1 MEKTTRIAD
10 LPENITVQ
18 MPSYNPNMN
27 QSTNN
32 MNNMN
37 AGFESPNNYIPINV
51 HPNPYGISA
60 QNPIMPNPQQPNV
73 YQMPQMNPMEQIS
86 VQKPK
91 QQFSEQQMMEL
102 QNMQQMRLPSRDI
115 PIDTTNYSNDE
126 QTQPNYI
133 PKSNVSSDYI
143 RDYEE
148 TTDKHIREHEQKKYR
163 ESRIDA
169 ILTKLQT
176 PILICIL
183 FFIFQLP
190 VINTMIFKKFSFLS
204 LHNEDG
210 NFNFYGLLFKSM
222 LFGSLYYS
230 VQKITDFISEF

>member
-18 MPSYNPNMN
+18 MPSYNPNIN
-27 QSTNN
+27 QSNT
-32 MNNMN
+32 MN
-37 AGFESPNNYIPINV
+37 AGFDSQNNYIPINV

-60 QNPIMPNPQQPNV
+60 QNPIMPIPQQPNV
-73 YQMPQMNPMEQIS
+73 QQMNPMEQIS

-91 QQFSEQQMMEL
+91 QQFSDQQMLEL

-115 PIDTTNYSNDE
+115 PIDTTNYLQDE
-126 QTQPNYI
+126 QVQPNYI
-133 PKSNVSSDYI
+133 PKHNVSSDYI
-143 RDYEE
+143 RDYEQ

-163 ESRIDA
+163 ESRIDE
-169 ILTKLQT
+169 ILTEFQT

-183 FFIFQLP
+183 FFCFQLP
-190 VINTMIFKKFSFLS
+190 IINTIIFKKFSFLS
-204 LHNEDG
+204 LYNEDG

-230 VQKITDFISEF
+230 IQKITTFISEF

>member
-18 MPSYNPNMN
+18 MPTYNPNIN
-27 QSTNN
+27 QSNNINMDSATNY
-32 MNNMN
+32 M
-37 AGFESPNNYIPINV
+37 PINV

-60 QNPIMPNPQQPNV
+60 QNPIMPIPQQPNV
-73 YQMPQMNPMEQIS
+73 QQMNQMNHMTQMEQIT
-86 VQKPK
+86 VKRPK
-91 QQFSEQQMMEL
+91 QQFIDQQQMDL
-102 QNMQQMRLPSRDI
+102 QNMQQIRLPSRDI
-115 PIDTTNYSNDE
+115 PIDTTNYLQDE

-148 TTDKHIREHEQKKYR
+148 TTEKNIREHEKKKYR
-163 ESRIDA
+163 ESRIDE
-169 ILTKLQT
+169 ILSELQT

-190 VINTMIFKKFSFLS
+190 IINTIIFKKFSFLS
-204 LHNEDG
+204 LHNDDG

-222 LFGSLYYS
+222 MFGSLFYS
-230 VQKITDFISEF
+230 VQKVTAFISEF

>member
-18 MPSYNPNMN
+18 MPTYNPNIN
-27 QSTNN
+27 QSNN
-32 MNNMN
+32 MNMDT
-37 AGFESPNNYIPINV
+37 ATNYMPINV

-60 QNPIMPNPQQPNV
+60 QNPIMPIPQQPNV
-73 YQMPQMNPMEQIS
+73 QQMNQMNHMTQMEQIT
-86 VQKPK
+86 VKRPK
-91 QQFSEQQMMEL
+91 QQFIDQQQMDL
-102 QNMQQMRLPSRDI
+102 QNMQQIRLPSRDI
-115 PIDTTNYSNDE
+115 PIDTTNYLQDE

-148 TTDKHIREHEQKKYR
+148 TTEKNIREHEKKKYR
-163 ESRIDA
+163 ESNIDE
-169 ILTKLQT
+169 ILSELQT

-190 VINTMIFKKFSFLS
+190 IINTIIFKKFSFLS
-204 LHNEDG
+204 LHNDDG

-222 LFGSLYYS
+222 MFGSLFYS
-230 VQKITDFISEF
+230 VQKVTTFISEF

>member
-18 MPSYNPNMN
+18 MPTYNPNIN
-27 QSTNN
+27 QSNN
-32 MNNMN
+32 MNMDT
-37 AGFESPNNYIPINV
+37 ATNYMPINV

-60 QNPIMPNPQQPNV
+60 QNPIMPIPQQPNV
-73 YQMPQMNPMEQIS
+73 QQMNQMNHMTQMEQIT
-86 VQKPK
+86 VKRPK
-91 QQFSEQQMMEL
+91 QQFIDQQQMDL
-102 QNMQQMRLPSRDI
+102 QNMQQIRLPSRDI
-115 PIDTTNYSNDE
+115 PIDTTNYLQDE

-148 TTDKHIREHEQKKYR
+148 TTEKNIREHEKKKYR
-163 ESRIDA
+163 ESRIDE
-169 ILTKLQT
+169 ILSELQT

-190 VINTMIFKKFSFLS
+190 IINTIIFKKFSFLS
-204 LHNEDG
+204 LHNDDG

-222 LFGSLYYS
+222 MFGSLFYS
-230 VQKITDFISEF
+230 VQKVTTFISEF

>member
-18 MPSYNPNMN
+18 MPTYNPNIN
-27 QSTNN
+27 QSNN
-32 MNNMN
+32 MNMDS
-37 AGFESPNNYIPINV
+37 ATNYMPINV

-60 QNPIMPNPQQPNV
+60 QNPIMPIPQQPNV
-73 YQMPQMNPMEQIS
+73 QQMNQMNHMTQMEQIT
-86 VQKPK
+86 VKRPK
-91 QQFSEQQMMEL
+91 QQFIDQQQMDL
-102 QNMQQMRLPSRDI
+102 QNMQQIRLPSRDI
-115 PIDTTNYSNDE
+115 PIDTTNYLQDE

-148 TTDKHIREHEQKKYR
+148 TTEKNIREHEKKKYR
-163 ESRIDA
+163 ESRIDE
-169 ILTKLQT
+169 ILSELQT

-190 VINTMIFKKFSFLS
+190 IINTIIFKKFSFLS
-204 LHNEDG
+204 LHNDDG

-222 LFGSLYYS
+222 MFGSLFYS
-230 VQKITDFISEF
+230 VQKVTTFISEF